1 MSFDRGKMMTSPL
14 CPYINLIFF
23 ADRYRNKIYS
33 LLISVLT
40 MVCKYVRK
48 TERQAWSG
56 ESMQAAI
63 NALANKEMGAPK
75 TAKKFRVPQTTLER
89 RFKVFR
95 KNAETSVAE
104 ASAKSLGAFKTVF
117 NTEQEQELVAYI
129 LRMESCLLHGLTGKE
144 VRSIAFQ
151 LAEKTKFDIIL
162 TRKKN

>member
-1 MSFDRGKMMTSPL
+1 
-14 CPYINLIFF
+14 
-23 ADRYRNKIYS
+23 
-33 LLISVLT
+33 

-95 KNAETSVAE
+95 ENAETSVAE

-117 NTEQEQELVAYI
+117 NTEQEQELVSYI
-129 LRMESCLLHGLTGKE
+129 LRMESLLHGLTGKE